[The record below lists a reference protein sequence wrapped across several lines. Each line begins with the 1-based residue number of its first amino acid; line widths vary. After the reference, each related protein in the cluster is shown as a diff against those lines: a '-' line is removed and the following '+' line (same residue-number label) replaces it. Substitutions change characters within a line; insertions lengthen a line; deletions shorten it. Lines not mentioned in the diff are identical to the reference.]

1 MVCRASYIP
10 GGDLFVGSLISGVRF
25 EVKRNRLTVGH
36 VSCVA
41 MLAALAGQPY
51 VGCATEASCLDL
63 YTLPSIAKK

>member
-1 MVCRASYIP
+1 
-10 GGDLFVGSLISGVRF
+10 
-25 EVKRNRLTVGH
+25 VKRNRLTVGH

-41 MLAALAGQPY
+41 MLAPLAGQPY